1 MKKRR
6 LGQYTTIYDNNNNNN
21 ISSKNKQF
29 MYHIK
34 FLYLIFI
41 VYK

>member
-6 LGQYTTIYDNNNNNN
+6 LGQYTTIYDNNNN